1 MAFLAVEAI
10 PEIAEG
16 VEVAAPIIERDGW
29 TIASKLEKLVGHVD
43 SSASQI
49 DKLTGSVNNFK
60 SSFGNLQNSLVGEKP
75 RDKNTDEKP
84 RDEMGRFTSAQDN
97 TIQNNN
103 NDFVSVP
110 KNVYDRYADITSQFR
125 LLMN

>member
-1 MAFLAVEAI
+1 MAFLAVEAV

-16 VEVAAPIIERDGW
+16 VEVAAPIIEREGW

-84 RDEMGRFTSAQDN
+84 SDN
-97 TIQNNN
+97 TEKALAIQNNN
-103 NDFVSVP
+103 NDYVSVP
-110 KNVYDRYADITSQFR
+110 KNVYDRYADI
-125 LLMN
+125 MNQYKNFYKHD

>member
-16 VEVAAPIIERDGW
+16 AEVAAPIIEREGW
-29 TIASKLEKLVGHVD
+29 TVASKLEKLVGHVD

-60 SSFGNLQNSLVGEKP
+60 SSFGNLQNSLVGNKNTGEKP
-75 RDKNTDEKP
+75 RDKTD
-84 RDEMGRFTSAQDN
+84 RLTSEQDD

-103 NDFVSVP
+103 NDYVSVP
-110 KNVYDRYADITSQFR
+110 KNVYDRYADITYQFKN
-125 LLMN
+125 LMN